1 MESACEIING
11 VPNSLIKAMA
21 KDYYNILG
29 VSKRASKEEIKKA
42 FRKLAH
48 KYHPDKKDG
57 DEIKFKE
64 VNEAYGI
71 LSDDKKRA
79 EFDAYGKIFNDG
91 GSTGFGGFEGFAGG
105 TGFNAQEF
113 NFGDIFSE
121 FFGGARQR
129 VKRGRD
135 ISIDIAISFKESVFG
150 TERKVLL
157 TKTSKCS
164 TCGGSG
170 SKEHSEF
177 KTCNICNG
185 KGKIHETK
193 SSLIG
198 TFTSVGSCD
207 TCRGTGS
214 IPKDKCGA
222 CKGFGVLKKEE
233 EIAISIPPGISNGE
247 MIRLSGAGEAVPDGM
262 PGDLYIKVHVQ
273 EDKVFKKEG
282 SNIRMDL
289 NIKFTDALL
298 GGEYTIATLDG
309 DITVKIPAGVSFGE
323 ILRVKE
329 KGVAITKNHRGDLLI
344 CVRITLP
351 AKLSRKSKL
360 LIEELKKEGV

>member
-1 MESACEIING
+1 
-11 VPNSLIKAMA
+11 MA

-57 DEIKFKE
+57 NEIKFKE
-64 VNEAYGI
+64 VSEAYGI

-79 EFDAYGKIFNDG
+79 EFDAYGRTFNDG
-91 GSTGFGGFEGFAGG
+91 GGGAGFGGFEGFAGG
-105 TGFNAQEF
+105 AGFNAQNF
-113 NFGDIFSE
+113 DFGDIFSE
-121 FFGGARQR
+121 FFGGGRQR

-135 ISIDIAISFKESVFG
+135 ISIDIAVSFKESIFG
-150 TERKVLL
+150 AERKILL
-157 TKTSKCS
+157 TKTSKCAICS
-164 TCGGSG
+164 GSG
-170 SKEHSEF
+170 AKESSEL
-177 KTCNICNG
+177 KTCTICNG

-198 TFTSVGSCD
+198 TFTSVRSCSP
-207 TCRGTGS
+207 CRGTGS
-214 IPKDKCGA
+214 IPKDKCGT
-222 CKGFGVLKKEE
+222 CRGFGVLKQED
-233 EIAISIPPGISNGE
+233 EIPITIPPGISNGE
-247 MIRLSGAGEAVPDGM
+247 MIRLTGVGEAIVDGM

-273 EDKVFKKEG
+273 EDDVFKKEG
-282 SNIRMDL
+282 NNIRMDL

-323 ILRVKE
+323 VLRIRE
-329 KGVAITKNHRGDLLI
+329 KGVVITKNHRGDLLI
-344 CVRITLP
+344 RIHIIVPT
-351 AKLSRKSKL
+351 KLSRKGKQ